1 MKLKNKNIQCNY
13 ITRRKA
19 SMNIPSKPLR
29 RSKIKTNF
37 FYKIKLK
44 NKNIQYNYITRRKAS
59 MNILYKPFQYIRLII
74 MVLDNANICHK
85 NTLFRIS

>member
-44 NKNIQYNYITRRKAS
+44 NY
-59 MNILYKPFQYIRLII
+59 FQNEIEKQEYT
-74 MVLDNANICHK
+74 M
-85 NTLFRIS
+85 